1 MLDIPPQTKAKLYG
15 VRRTGMAVFT
25 TPESE
30 WQSVQRTHTYLPKMK
45 IFRQT
50 LL

>member
-1 MLDIPPQTKAKLYG
+1 MLDIPPQTNAKLYG

-25 TPESE
+25 TPEAE
-30 WQSVQRTHTYLPKMK
+30 WQYSPKMK

-50 LL
+50 QL